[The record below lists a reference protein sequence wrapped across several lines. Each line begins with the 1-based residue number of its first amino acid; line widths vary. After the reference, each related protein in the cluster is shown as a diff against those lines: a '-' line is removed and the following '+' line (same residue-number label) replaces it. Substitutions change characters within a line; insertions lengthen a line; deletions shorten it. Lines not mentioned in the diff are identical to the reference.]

1 MNTVWSVKW
10 VIFSGG
16 KQWRWHIFNVFNV
29 HKGASSAKH
38 LQLKLPPTSI
48 QTFTRHTCLIGRAA
62 KWIKWYG
69 NKFFDFFLPFLKKQ
83 LWSSFVH
90 FPHEVLCQNI
100 FSPPSQHIS
109 DIFWPRCIKQSNMKL
124 HKFCSN
130 SIGQTFVLQI
140 PHRCLFT
147 SVGKIPFLRLGKLLH
162 ISVNIKI

>member
-1 MNTVWSVKW
+1 MNAVWSVKW

-16 KQWRWHIFNVFNV
+16 KTMKVTHIQCLQCSQRSFFCKTPPTKIAINKYSNLYQTRPFRL
-29 HKGASSAKH
+29 G
-38 LQLKLPPTSI
+38 QLKW
-48 QTFTRHTCLIGRAA
+48 
-62 KWIKWYG
+62 KKWYG
-69 NKFFDFFLPFLKKQ
+69 NKFFLPFLKKQ

-140 PHRCLFT
+140 PPTDVCL
-147 SVGKIPFLRLGKLLH
+147 LLLGKYHFCGWINFCIYL
-162 ISVNIKI
+162 